1 MDFISLLPQNAG
13 PVTKSKFKDASRK
26 VQMLRNRGLAADADL
41 LASDIAGALQS
52 GDMTAIGSAIKSLDD
67 YYYKAPKPQV
77 STKEEKEQ
85 TPEYSSDELA
95 VRIQDSIALADERG
109 IDLPN
114 SDLSRLSSLVAKGD
128 TKKASEQ
135 LAKVSS
141 FIDKSLAIQTEE
153 EKKPKVLA
161 DGTQIE
167 IGSKSG
173 TRYMG
178 GQPVSKGAINS
189 DVFNSMYQKNA
200 STQQEQFA
208 EAGVPIVSSI
218 PLEPSQQYQV
228 TPVEGVVAQPEV
240 YAQAVQTAPS
250 SMEEKQIAMRKASE
264 AYKAGND
271 EEAVILMNAA
281 GGKGL
286 MGVFTTVDLPTVF
299 GERGEKSQDQKNN
312 KNKTK
317 SGTSYQII
325 E

>member
-77 STKEEKEQ
+77 STKEEKEK

-114 SDLSRLSSLVAKGD
+114 SDLSRLSSFVAKGD

-178 GQPVSKGAINS
+178 GQPVSKGPVNAN
-189 DVFNSMYQKNA
+189 VFNSIYQK
-200 STQQEQFA
+200 SPKA
-208 EAGVPIVSSI
+208 ETEAMGVPFVSQA
-218 PLEPSQQYQV
+218 PVALGQTYDV
-228 TPVEGVVAQPEV
+228 APVEGVVAQPEV
-240 YAQAVQTAPS
+240 YTQAVQTAPT
-250 SMEEKQIAMRKASE
+250 SMEAKQIAVRKAAE

-271 EEAVILMNAA
+271 EEAVILMNSA
-281 GGKGL
+281 GGKGI
-286 MGVFTTVDLPTVF
+286 MGVFTTEDLSTVF
-299 GERGEKSQDQKNN
+299 GERKQKEPKPEDNKS
-312 KNKTK
+312 KTK

-325 E
+325 PE

>member
-13 PVTKSKFKDASRK
+13 PVTRSKFKDASRK

-141 FIDKSLAIQTEE
+141 FIEKSLAIQTEE

-189 DVFNSMYQKNA
+189 DVFNSMYQK
-200 STQQEQFA
+200 EPKA
-208 EAGVPIVSSI
+208 ETEAMGVPFVSQA
-218 PLEPSQQYQV
+218 PVALGQTYDV
-228 TPVEGVVAQPEV
+228 APVEGVVAQPEV
-240 YAQAVQTAPS
+240 YTQGVQTAPT
-250 SMEEKQIAMRKASE
+250 SMEEKQITMRQARE
-264 AYKAGND
+264 AYNSGDD

-286 MGVFTTVDLPTVF
+286 MGVFTKTDLPDVF
-299 GERGEKSQDQKNN
+299 GERGQSNPKPKDN

-325 E
+325 PE

>member
-95 VRIQDSIALADERG
+95 MRIQDSIALADERG

-114 SDLSRLSSLVAKGD
+114 SDLSRLSSFVAKGD

-189 DVFNSMYQKNA
+189 DVFNSMYQK
-200 STQQEQFA
+200 EPKA
-208 EAGVPIVSSI
+208 ETEAMGVPFVSQA
-218 PLEPSQQYQV
+218 PVALGQDYNV
-228 TPVEGVVAQPEV
+228 APVEGIVAQPEV
-240 YAQAVQTAPS
+240 YTQGVQTAPT
-250 SMEEKQIAMRKASE
+250 SMEAKQIAMRKASE

-299 GERGEKSQDQKNN
+299 GERGEKSQDQKDN